1 MWNRLVEHFANDE
14 FEVNHL
20 EFLFPFVEILASFEI
35 DRSSL
40 LISTLHSQLEDSI
53 RNRQQLS
60 CIWTAF
66 LSQCT
71 SFVLERFPPK
81 EILEYISLP
90 TGELFGLDCFDFL
103 RAKIQQDSPLTIPFV
118 LNAVTSDLKRPVEIA
133 ELLIQRPDFSTDS
146 LFNTLLQNHFSVFKL
161 CRQKSK
167 EFERY
172 WLEGQVDNAQP
183 LSFYLPKVRSSLSD
197 EEKFEFVSRFN
208 GTLSAKDLELFSL
221 FQAYEKKGI
230 RFGEA
235 LMFFGASAS
244 KHWQFTFV
252 HQEMDL
258 NSVLLEAISC
268 ISLLQDTISNFP
280 NLTQDNY
287 NPDFLLPWLTM
298 LLERAQNLE
307 NEHFIKSFA
316 EVHALSFL
324 IVCLSSVRQNDRQ
337 QATAAL
343 GLFWRLLQKFGNKF
357 VYLTVC
363 LDNFKNLIETPDVF
377 TALSSFACHFFAK
390 AIWVMRDAG
399 DVMFPTL
406 RKLFLRSALFDCE
419 RIPLFFDLIHST
431 DRNSRIW
438 MLKLLRDGLKDEV
451 SYRMYKTKNVFQLM
465 MNLVEPSYLDNLHR
479 ELAIGILSNALAIPG
494 YGRELVDQAGI
505 PAWFQIMLQQKF
517 SIKLKLSL
525 SKAAL
530 KAIQSQGLKE
540 DMLLYDQFVTI
551 FNLVVPIGDF
561 ELNFEFLRLLLTHNA
576 FRKRLCIFDNAA
588 IAFLLQSNGG
598 NGKEKQFFSL
608 FLQLED
614 LHEELYRRVIRR
626 MSIQF

>member
-1 MWNRLVEHFANDE
+1 
-14 FEVNHL
+14 
-20 EFLFPFVEILASFEI
+20 
-35 DRSSL
+35 
-40 LISTLHSQLEDSI
+40 
-53 RNRQQLS
+53 
-60 CIWTAF
+60 
-66 LSQCT
+66 
-71 SFVLERFPPK
+71 
-81 EILEYISLP
+81 
-90 TGELFGLDCFDFL
+90 
-103 RAKIQQDSPLTIPFV
+103 
-118 LNAVTSDLKRPVEIA
+118 
-133 ELLIQRPDFSTDS
+133 
-146 LFNTLLQNHFSVFKL
+146 
-161 CRQKSK
+161 
-167 EFERY
+167 
-172 WLEGQVDNAQP
+172 
-183 LSFYLPKVRSSLSD
+183 
-197 EEKFEFVSRFN
+197 
-208 GTLSAKDLELFSL
+208 
-221 FQAYEKKGI
+221 
-230 RFGEA
+230 
-235 LMFFGASAS
+235 
-244 KHWQFTFV
+244 
-252 HQEMDL
+252 
-258 NSVLLEAISC
+258 
-268 ISLLQDTISNFP
+268 
-280 NLTQDNY
+280 
-287 NPDFLLPWLTM
+287 
-298 LLERAQNLE
+298 
-307 NEHFIKSFA
+307 
-316 EVHALSFL
+316 
-324 IVCLSSVRQNDRQ
+324 
-337 QATAAL
+337 
-343 GLFWRLLQKFGNKF
+343 
-357 VYLTVC
+357 
-363 LDNFKNLIETPDVF
+363 
-377 TALSSFACHFFAK
+377 
-390 AIWVMRDAG
+390 
-399 DVMFPTL
+399 MFPTL
-406 RKLFLRSALFDCE
+406 CKLFLRIALFDCE